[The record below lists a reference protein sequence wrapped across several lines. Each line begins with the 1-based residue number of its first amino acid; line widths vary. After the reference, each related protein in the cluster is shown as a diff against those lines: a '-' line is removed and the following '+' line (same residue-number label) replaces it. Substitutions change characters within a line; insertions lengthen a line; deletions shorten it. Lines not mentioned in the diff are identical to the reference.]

1 MPDNC
6 CNSVAIDFVGPLP
19 LEEGY
24 NSLVTFTN
32 RLRSD
37 IRIIPMTTLLTAKKF
52 ILLFFKH

>member
-6 CNSVAIDFVGPLP
+6 CNSVAIDFIGPLP

-37 IRIIPMTTLLTAKKF
+37 IRIIPMTTLLTAEKF
-52 ILLFFKH
+52 ALLFFKH